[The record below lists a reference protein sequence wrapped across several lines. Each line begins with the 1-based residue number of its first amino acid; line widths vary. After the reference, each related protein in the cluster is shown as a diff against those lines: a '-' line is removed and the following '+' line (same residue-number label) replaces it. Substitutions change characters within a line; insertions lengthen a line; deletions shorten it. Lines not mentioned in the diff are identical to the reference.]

1 MVKNHATPAEW
12 GRRRTRHDPPDV
24 EEAVAAARGLTDD
37 IDSQVEIAAGLIGLP
52 EDAVRSVVIQASV
65 QPPTV
70 RAAPGAIPSPSRR
83 TVTVERR
90 SSRLSLVR
98 TVQRHR

>member
-1 MVKNHATPAEW
+1 MIKNHAMPPEW

-24 EEAVAAARGLTDD
+24 EEAVAAAQGLTDD

-52 EDAVRSVVIQASV
+52 VDAVRSVVIEASAQAPMS
-65 QPPTV
+65 QATTRSIP
-70 RAAPGAIPSPSRR
+70 PSPRR

-90 SSRLSLVR
+90 NSRLSSIR

>member
-65 QPPTV
+65 QPPTA
-70 RAAPGAIPSPSRR
+70 RPAPGPIPSSRR

-90 SSRLSLVR
+90 SSRLTSVR

>member
-1 MVKNHATPAEW
+1 MVKNHAMPPEW

-37 IDSQVEIAAGLIGLP
+37 IDSQVEIAAALIGLP
-52 EDAVRSVVIQASV
+52 EDAVRSVVIEASTQSPISRATV
-65 QPPTV
+65 GPT
-70 RAAPGAIPSPSRR
+70 PSSSRR
-83 TVTVERR
+83 TITVERR
-90 SSRLSLVR
+90 SSRLSSVR